1 MNRDVNMDMNTKL
14 ILLVTLVLLL
24 IIFTYIIM
32 SNVFHNKY
40 EVCKTRKEK

>member
-1 MNRDVNMDMNTKL
+1 MNTKL

-24 IIFTYIIM
+24 ISTYIIM

-40 EVCKTRKEK
+40 VVCKTRKEK